1 MVLRKDSSTNF
12 PMFKFES
19 HWSTLVEYLYGPD
32 LKNHQDFRNI
42 SFSVGDN
49 TGNSEDRTEYEVVTL
64 KTQSFNP
71 STVHMTSPV
80 ASPAASLIS
89 AHMAFS
95 ITAPN
100 LNSFNALFLLLLLMQ
115 I

>member
-19 HWSTLVEYLYGPD
+19 HWSKLAEYLYGPD
-32 LKNHQDFRNI
+32 LKNHQDFKNI
-42 SFSVGDN
+42 LFSVGDN

-80 ASPAASLIS
+80 TSPAASLIS

-100 LNSFNALFLLLLLMQ
+100 LNSFNALFLLLLLME